1 MDEQE
6 GQWDY
11 IEVQTDTLCQIVV
24 HTGFLLVQQK
34 IPSKL
39 KAYVIKLHR
48 PSTLQWQLRA

>member
-24 HTGFLLVQQK
+24 HILKKNGSIQPSQK
-34 IPSKL
+34 I
-39 KAYVIKLHR
+39 I
-48 PSTLQWQLRA
+48 